1 MNYSYKGIG
10 EITASFGVK
19 DDAKLA
25 AGTPVKL
32 SGAGE
37 VTACASGDVPVGI
50 VSACRAGCA
59 AVQLGGIA
67 EVTCSGAAPAP
78 GFVKLVADGNGG
90 LCAGTGREY
99 LVLAAENGNAVIML

>member
-25 AGTPVKL
+25 A
-32 SGAGE
+32 
-37 VTACASGDVPVGI
+37 DVPVGI